1 MDKLSVIL
9 ITRNEQANIER
20 CLKSILPIAD
30 EIVVVDSGS
39 TDATQYICSK
49 YSVRWHSCEWKGFG
63 EQKNYANSLATYD
76 YVFSIDADEE
86 LSPQLCES
94 IRTAKIEGFS
104 GIYSMN
110 RLARYANRWIRH
122 CGWYP
127 DTKIRIWNRHI
138 GSWHGFVHEQLQ
150 FNSTQ
155 QERLLQGDLLHY
167 SYSNIADHIARA
179 NTYTSLVAQQYFE
192 RGKRT
197 NPLKMIFAALF
208 GFVRDYIFRQ
218 GFRDGIQGLIIC
230 SIAAFSTFLKYAK
243 LWELQRNQ

>member
-110 RLARYANRWIRH
+110 RLARYANRWI
-122 CGWYP
+122 
-127 DTKIRIWNRHI
+127 
-138 GSWHGFVHEQLQ
+138 
-150 FNSTQ
+150 
-155 QERLLQGDLLHY
+155 
-167 SYSNIADHIARA
+167 
-179 NTYTSLVAQQYFE
+179 
-192 RGKRT
+192 
-197 NPLKMIFAALF
+197 
-208 GFVRDYIFRQ
+208 
-218 GFRDGIQGLIIC
+218 
-230 SIAAFSTFLKYAK
+230 
-243 LWELQRNQ
+243 